1 MAEFLQSTTLWA
13 VALTLEAYQVALWLR
28 KKGNSPLCNSIVE
41 YVVILNNIKFVL
53 KLPNAEN

>member
-28 KKGNSPLCNSIVE
+28 KKGNSPLCNSIVVL
-41 YVVILNNIKFVL
+41 VVLVAAVLFVL

>member
-28 KKGNSPLCNSIVE
+28 KKGNSPLCNSIVVS
-41 YVVILNNIKFVL
+41 VVLFAAVLFVL
-53 KLPNAEN
+53 KLQNA